1 MSESATPTFR
11 NHLLRQLSPPDV
23 AALLPAMEFVELG
36 ERTQLENPNR
46 PIEYVYFIESGVSS
60 VVARSGNQEIEVGLA
75 GREGVVGSAALMG
88 TTQTPNS
95 VFMQVGGSAYRVP
108 RAALIEAATAGAALA
123 RLLTVYNYTVLVQ
136 AQATALANGRAK
148 LEDRLARW
156 LLMVHDRIDGDRLN
170 ITHEFLSIMLGVR
183 RPGVTVGLH
192 LLEGQGLISSL
203 RREIL
208 IRNRSGLIGFAAE
221 CYGLPEREYA
231 RLLGDFRA
239 MKATAGS

>member
-46 PIEYVYFIESGVSS
+46 PIEYVYFLESGVSS
-60 VVARSGNQEIEVGLA
+60 VVAR
-75 GREGVVGSAALMG
+75 SAALMG

-108 RAALIEAATAGAALA
+108 RAALIEAASAGAALA

-208 IRNRSGLIGFAAE
+208 IRNRSGLIVFAAE

-239 MKATAGS
+239 VKATAGS